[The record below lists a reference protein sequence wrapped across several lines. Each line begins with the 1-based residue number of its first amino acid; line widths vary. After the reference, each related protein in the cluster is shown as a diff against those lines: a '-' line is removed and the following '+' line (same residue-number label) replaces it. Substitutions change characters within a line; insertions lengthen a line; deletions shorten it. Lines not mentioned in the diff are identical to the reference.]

1 MEWFDCHAGFGVPVK
16 SPGRAIATAQELV
29 EELDFCGVAEALVY
43 HTSMVE
49 QAPEFGNQRVVEET
63 RDEPRLHATWAML
76 PAQTG
81 ELGTVEQFLAGM
93 REHGVKALRA
103 YPKENRYLLNSI
115 TFGPLLEEVT
125 ASRIPL
131 LIGPDWKGIT
141 DLLAEFPRLT
151 LVVVRHGSW
160 GDDRYFRPLLER
172 YPNLH
177 IDTSNYQI
185 DHGIEDLVRKY
196 GPDRLLYGSGSP
208 ELQMGAA
215 LLTAAQADIDD
226 NAKAA
231 IAGGNLR
238 RLLAEVKP

>member
-29 EELDFCGVAEALVY
+29 AELDFCGVAEALVY
-43 HTSMVE
+43 HASVVE
-49 QAPEFGNQRVVEET
+49 QGPQVGNQRGVEEIEG
-63 RDEPRLHATWAML
+63 EPRLHATWAML

-81 ELGTVEQFLAGM
+81 ELGTAEQFLAGM
-93 REHGVKALRA
+93 REHGVKAARA
-103 YPKENRYLLNSI
+103 YPEENRYLLNGV
-115 TFGPLLEEVT
+115 TFGPLLEELT
-125 ASRIPL
+125 ARRIPL
-131 LIGPDWKGIT
+131 LVGPDWKGIT
-141 DLLAEFPRLT
+141 SLLAEFPRLT

-172 YPNLH
+172 YPSLH
-177 IDTSNYQI
+177 VDTSNYQI
-185 DHGIEDLVRKY
+185 DHGSEDLVRKY

-226 NAKAA
+226 DAKAA

-238 RLLAEVKP
+238 RLLAEVRL